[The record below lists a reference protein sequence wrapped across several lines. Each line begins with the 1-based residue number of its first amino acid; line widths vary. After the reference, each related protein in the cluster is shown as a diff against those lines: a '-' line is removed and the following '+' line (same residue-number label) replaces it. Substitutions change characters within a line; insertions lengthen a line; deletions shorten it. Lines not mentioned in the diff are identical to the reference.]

1 MNFACSSH
9 DKEERGEEGRRK
21 LPSVG
26 VSDVMRWF
34 GRLLKR
40 RRIREWWP
48 DSTDGGRRKRF
59 VEEREMLEGENRE
72 SRGCC
77 LVASWWGV
85 QATAGSGDGDETT
98 VVGMVVV
105 EGTVERKGEER
116 EKNCRVNFYTFKT
129 RGIGRM
135 FLEIIFII
143 FYS

>member
-26 VSDVMRWF
+26 VSNVMRWF

-59 VEEREMLEGENRE
+59 VDEREMLEGENRE

-77 LVASWWGV
+77 LVASW
-85 QATAGSGDGDETT
+85 
-98 VVGMVVV
+98 
-105 EGTVERKGEER
+105 
-116 EKNCRVNFYTFKT
+116 
-129 RGIGRM
+129 
-135 FLEIIFII
+135 
-143 FYS
+143 

>member
-77 LVASWWGV
+77 LVASW
-85 QATAGSGDGDETT
+85 
-98 VVGMVVV
+98 
-105 EGTVERKGEER
+105 
-116 EKNCRVNFYTFKT
+116 
-129 RGIGRM
+129 
-135 FLEIIFII
+135 
-143 FYS
+143 